1 MFNVFSRARTRDQ
14 SIRQALAQ
22 AGLPAATDR
31 ARVVLVRK
39 PGQYSGRRVDFFHVF
54 DPMREDV
61 HLASGHVEQNGAVV
75 INGWPKPAENG
86 PVRVPANRAEH
97 ADDERLVF
105 LDANTSQV
113 SEVGLSAPAPS
124 QLHPTERRQ

>member
-54 DPMREDV
+54 DPNESAR
-61 HLASGHVEQNGAVV
+61 S
-75 INGWPKPAENG
+75 
-86 PVRVPANRAEH
+86 
-97 ADDERLVF
+97 
-105 LDANTSQV
+105 ANTRLNRS
-113 SEVGLSAPAPS
+113 SSA
-124 QLHPTERRQ
+124 R